1 MSKEIT
7 YKSAVE
13 ELEKILADM
22 ENEEIGIDELSIKL
36 KRATMLMDYCK
47 ARLRSTEEEVNRI
60 LSSLEENTDNEE

>member
-13 ELEKILADM
+13 ELEQILADM

>member
-13 ELEKILADM
+13 ELEQILADM
-22 ENEEIGIDELSIKL
+22 ENEEIGIDELSTKL
-36 KRATMLMDYCK
+36 KRATTLMDYCK
-47 ARLRSTEEEVNRI
+47 ARLRSTEEEVNKI